1 MNAQSM
7 DWNDIHLILT
17 ICEQG
22 SLSGAARK
30 LNINHS
36 TVFRRITAIEE
47 KLDVR
52 LFDRLNNRYVMTEAG
67 SAVLDYGQRI
77 ENEVL
82 GLTNE
87 LIGKDLRLKGT
98 LRITAPESLLS
109 ILIMPIVAE
118 FSKLYPD
125 INLEIDNGNNNLNLR
140 KREAD
145 IAIRPTNTP
154 PSTFA
159 GKKIC
164 NLASGI
170 YGSIDY
176 LSSIKGSALNEL
188 SWLMPGGELKQLTVN
203 KWLKKNHPDASVQL
217 YSNSICNLYNA
228 VKLNMGVAPLPC
240 FLGDQEETFKCVL
253 GPIDDLTV
261 ELWILFHPD
270 LRKTSRVR
278 AFIDFF
284 SYAIESKINK
294 ISGLV
299 TN

>member
-1 MNAQSM
+1 MNAQSLE
-7 DWNDIHLILT
+7 WNDIRLILA

-30 LNINHS
+30 LKINHS

-52 LFDRLNNRYVMTEAG
+52 LFDRLNNSYVMTEAG
-67 SAVLDYGQRI
+67 KAVLDSGQRI
-77 ENEVL
+77 ESEVL
-82 GLTNE
+82 ELANN

-98 LRITAPESLLS
+98 LSITAPESLLS
-109 ILIMPIVAE
+109 IIIMPIVSE

-125 INLEIDNGNNNLNLR
+125 INFEIDNGNSNLNLK

-145 IAIRPTNTP
+145 IAIRPTSTP

-164 NLASGI
+164 NLASAI
-170 YGSIDY
+170 YVSKDY
-176 LSSIKGSALNEL
+176 LSTKKNFSLDDIC
-188 SWLMPGGELKQLTVN
+188 WLMPGGELKQLAVN
-203 KWLKKNHPDASVQL
+203 KWLEKQYPNASVAL
-217 YSNSICNLYNA
+217 YSNSICNLYQA

-240 FLGDQEETFKCVL
+240 FLGDQEKTFKRIL
-253 GPIDDLTV
+253 GPVDELTN

-270 LRKTSRVR
+270 LRKTARVR
-278 AFIDFF
+278 EFIDFF
-284 SYAIESKINK
+284 SCAIESQKIK
-294 ISGLV
+294 YLAW
-299 TN
+299 